1 MRASVRTG
9 AGSLSTVAAFVIGVP
24 LGAGL
29 LWAMLEGPLR
39 TEETVRYLHH
49 PVECVEVMM
58 FSCALGA
65 LLAKIILSV
74 GERRAF
80 AAELIPTWDGKAV
93 SPIEAER
100 LLAKQGPVLKRWR
113 GTFLGRR
120 VAATLE
126 FVRSRGSASEL
137 DDQLRTLSDVDAM
150 AQESS
155 YALLRFITWAIP
167 ILGFL
172 GTVLGITAAIS
183 GIKPEDLE
191 NINKVTGGLSL
202 SFDATALALGLTM
215 LLMFISFLVE
225 RIEQSNLEHVDAV
238 VEAELGHRFIRTVA
252 EHEPMVRLVE
262 ANTER
267 MLKAIDG
274 LIERQAAV
282 WAKNLELVVGI
293 GRESSSKQHQHLLSS
308 LETALE
314 ATLTRHTKRLADVE
328 TQLVTRQ
335 QQMVGAVGQMA
346 DVLLKTAAQNHD
358 GLREVAKRMG
368 DQTQALVRL
377 QEGGAE
383 LSRLQEMLAQNLAS
397 LAGSGAFEQ
406 AVQSLTAAIHLM
418 TTRVTSSPSPAP
430 KRVA

>member
-9 AGSLSTVAAFVIGVP
+9 AGSLSTVAAFVLGVP

-29 LWAMLEGPLR
+29 LWALLEGPLR
-39 TEETVRYLHH
+39 SEETVRYLHH

-58 FSCALGA
+58 FSVALGA
-65 LLAKIILSV
+65 LIAKLLLSIR
-74 GERRAF
+74 ERQSFRADLLP
-80 AAELIPTWDGKAV
+80 AWDGKTV
-93 SPIEAER
+93 SPSEAGK
-100 LLAKQGPVLKRWR
+100 LLAAHETNLKSWS

-120 VAATLE
+120 IAAVLD

-150 AQESS
+150 SQESS

-225 RIEQSNLEHVDAV
+225 RIEQSNLEHVDAL

-252 EHEPMVRLVE
+252 EHAPMIRLVE

-274 LIERQAAV
+274 LIERQATL
-282 WAKNLELVVGI
+282 WAKNLELVVGV
-293 GRESSSKQHQHLLSS
+293 GRESSSKQHQNLLGS

-314 ATLTRHTKRLADVE
+314 STLTKHTKRLADVE
-328 TQLVTRQ
+328 TQMTARLQ
-335 QQMVGAVGQMA
+335 QTVVAVGQMA
-346 DVLLKTAAQNHD
+346 DVLTKTAAQNHE
-358 GLREVAKRMG
+358 GLRDVGKRIAE
-368 DQTQALVRL
+368 QTQALVRL
-377 QEGGAE
+377 QESGSE
-383 LSRLQEMLAQNLAS
+383 LSRLQETLAQNLAS
-397 LAGSGAFEQ
+397 LSGSGAFEQ

-418 TTRVTSSPSPAP
+418 TTRVSLPSPAP
-430 KRVA
+430 KKVA

>member
-1 MRASVRTG
+1 MPRPS
-9 AGSLSTVAAFVIGVP
+9 
-24 LGAGL
+24 
-29 LWAMLEGPLR
+29 
-39 TEETVRYLHH
+39 
-49 PVECVEVMM
+49 
-58 FSCALGA
+58 
-65 LLAKIILSV
+65 
-74 GERRAF
+74 
-80 AAELIPTWDGKAV
+80 
-93 SPIEAER
+93 R
-100 LLAKQGPVLKRWR
+100 LLAEHETPLKRWR
-113 GTFLGRR
+113 GTFFGRR
-120 VAATLE
+120 IAATLE

-137 DDQLRTLSDVDAM
+137 DDQLRTLADVDSM

-252 EHEPMVRLVE
+252 EHAPMIQLVE
-262 ANTER
+262 ANTQR
-267 MLKAIDG
+267 MLKAIDA
-274 LIERQAAV
+274 LIERQAAL
-282 WAKNLELVVGI
+282 WAKNLELVVGV
-293 GRESSSKQHQHLLSS
+293 GRESSSKQHQHLLGS
-308 LETALE
+308 LESALE
-314 ATLTRHTKRLADVE
+314 TTLTRHTKRLADVE
-328 TQLVTRQ
+328 TQLLGRH
-335 QQMVGAVGQMA
+335 QQMVAAVGQMA
-346 DVLLKTAAQNHD
+346 DVLVKTAAQNHD
-358 GLREVAKRMG
+358 GLRDVGKRMA

-383 LSRLQEMLAQNLAS
+383 LSRLQETLAQNLAS
-397 LAGSGAFEQ
+397 LSGSGAFEQ

-418 TTRVTSSPSPAP
+418 TTRVSLPSPAP

>member
-24 LGAGL
+24 LGFGL
-29 LWAMLEGPLR
+29 LWALLSGPLHS
-39 TEETVRYLHH
+39 EETERYLHH
-49 PVECVEVMM
+49 PVERVEVIM
-58 FSCALGA
+58 FSCALGTLIA
-65 LLAKIILSV
+65 KLLLSI
-74 GERRAF
+74 GERRSFGAD
-80 AAELIPTWDGKAV
+80 LIPAWDGKAV
-93 SPIEAER
+93 SPTEAGK
-100 LLAKQGPVLKRWR
+100 LLAQHETALKRWR

-120 VAATLE
+120 IAATLE

-252 EHEPMVRLVE
+252 EHAPMIQLVE
-262 ANTER
+262 ANTQR
-267 MLKAIDG
+267 MLKAIDA
-274 LIERQAAV
+274 LIERQAAL
-282 WAKNLELVVGI
+282 WAKNLELVVGV
-293 GRESSSKQHQHLLSS
+293 GRESSSKQHQHLLGS
-308 LETALE
+308 LESALE
-314 ATLTRHTKRLADVE
+314 TTLTRHTKRLADVE
-328 TQLVTRQ
+328 TQMVTRQ
-335 QQMVGAVGQMA
+335 QQMVAAVGQMA
-346 DVLLKTAAQNHD
+346 DALVKTAAQNHD
-358 GLREVAKRMG
+358 GLREVGKRMA

-383 LSRLQEMLAQNLAS
+383 LSRLQETLAQNLAS
-397 LAGSGAFEQ
+397 LSGSGAFEQ

-418 TTRVTSSPSPAP
+418 TTRVAGPSPAP